1 MKKNAVLLYGLFSAF
16 MLIFLTGCSD
26 KIENISDMN
35 GNEVSTRSLSFTDY
49 YWYNGQKIGINKLNN
64 KKYILFDENNENTLK
79 SYSAT
84 TLKFVKEP
92 QLLQLSNKIMKKK
105 LQSSPKNLK
114 WATIETTASSPTLT
128 KLNGIIYEAPY
139 FQTEN
144 GTEVG
149 LSHLYYVKL
158 KSDKDVSKLMEL
170 ASINKVDIIGNN
182 EYMPLWYTLSCSKES
197 TGNALELAN
206 KFYETNLFEA
216 SEPDLMSDDTP
227 NCVNDSN
234 FSNYQWNLRNT
245 GQNGGTIGVD
255 VNFCNARSITTGSQ
269 NVIVA
274 IVDQGIQL
282 DHPDLNVHSI
292 SYDTESGTSPS
303 RVLGT
308 HGTNCAGFIS
318 AKTNNSI
325 GIASL
330 APDCPSMSI
339 SNSLASSPDS
349 RQKRADGINFAWRNG
364 ASVISN
370 SWSSSVAYSIINDA
384 ISNALT
390 SGRSGK
396 GCVVVFATGN
406 DYSSTVGYPA
416 NCNPDIP

>member
-274 IVDQGIQL
+274 IVDQVMIQKVEHHL
-282 DHPDLNVHSI
+282 VEYWAPMAPIVQDSLVQKQIIVLVSHPSLQIARQCQLVIHWHLLRIVDKRELTGLILHGE
-292 SYDTESGTSPS
+292 T
-303 RVLGT
+303 VL
-308 HGTNCAGFIS
+308 
-318 AKTNNSI
+318 
-325 GIASL
+325 L
-330 APDCPSMSI
+330 
-339 SNSLASSPDS
+339 
-349 RQKRADGINFAWRNG
+349 
-364 ASVISN
+364 
-370 SWSSSVAYSIINDA
+370 
-384 ISNALT
+384 
-390 SGRSGK
+390 
-396 GCVVVFATGN
+396 
-406 DYSSTVGYPA
+406 
-416 NCNPDIP
+416 

>member
-234 FSNYQWNLRNT
+234 FSN
-245 GQNGGTIGVD
+245 
-255 VNFCNARSITTGSQ
+255 
-269 NVIVA
+269 
-274 IVDQGIQL
+274 GI
-282 DHPDLNVHSI
+282 
-292 SYDTESGTSPS
+292 
-303 RVLGT
+303 
-308 HGTNCAGFIS
+308 
-318 AKTNNSI
+318 
-325 GIASL
+325 
-330 APDCPSMSI
+330 
-339 SNSLASSPDS
+339 
-349 RQKRADGINFAWRNG
+349 
-364 ASVISN
+364 
-370 SWSSSVAYSIINDA
+370 
-384 ISNALT
+384 
-390 SGRSGK
+390 
-396 GCVVVFATGN
+396 
-406 DYSSTVGYPA
+406 
-416 NCNPDIP
+416 